1 RNMRRIMD
9 LVSMFDSDTFANQ
22 RVRLFEVTNTRPSD
36 VQKDLENVL
45 KAVSLDGKATTVRF
59 LPVDR
64 INTLIAVAANPGVF
78 DTIGEWLKKL
88 DVPVKISA
96 GGGSENHVYRLRYGR
111 ADCISMALNQ
121 LYGIGGLGGYG
132 SGLGGYGGGGFGGY
146 NQAYGGAGG
155 AYSQF

>member
-45 KAVSLDGKATTVRF
+45 KAVSLDGKNITVRF

-64 INTLIAVAANPGVF
+64 INTLIAVAPNPGVF
-78 DTIGEWLKKL
+78 DTISEWLRKL
-88 DVPVKISA
+88 DIPVKVTL

-111 ADCISMALNQ
+111 AECVAMALNK
-121 LYGIGGLGGYG
+121 LYGVGGSY
-132 SGLGGYGGGGFGGY
+132 GGYGG
-146 NQAYGGAGG
+146 YGG
-155 AYSQF
+155 